1 MLRIDA
7 TKMISTIINEYQ
19 AKNNEKISDY
29 AGDADK
35 YDEGDDA
42 DDTVEGDEGDDADE
56 DNHEG
61 WSWMSGL

>member
-1 MLRIDA
+1 
-7 TKMISTIINEYQ
+7 MISTIINEYQ

-35 YDEGDDA
+35 YDEADDA

-61 WSWMSGL
+61 